1 MTATQR
7 EKKTQQP
14 KKPSKPS
21 KQQRAISLSLFLFNR
36 PFFSLLWFA
45 LSRSRSR
52 SRSLCPWVFYRA
64 LLTQSHPPTDSF
76 SSSRSPNCKSF
87 FPLISNPNFSILLL
101 LSKIPNYLFIYLF
114 IKPQSALI
122 FIFYLLQKLKKIIV
136 FENRAYRF
144 AFWFGCCMS
153 TIRVVRSSILIFF
166 I

>member
-45 LSRSRSR
+45 LSRSRS
-52 SRSLCPWVFYRA
+52 LCPWVFYRA
-64 LLTQSHPPTDSF
+64 LLTQSHPLTDSF

-101 LSKIPNYLFIYLF
+101 LSKIPNLFIYLF

-122 FIFYLLQKLKKIIV
+122 FIFYLLQKLKKNNCV
-136 FENRAYRF
+136 
-144 AFWFGCCMS
+144 
-153 TIRVVRSSILIFF
+153 
-166 I
+166 

>member
-21 KQQRAISLSLFLFNR
+21 KQPRAISLSLSLSLFNR

-101 LSKIPNYLFIYLF
+101 LSKIPNYLFIYKTSICFNFYFLSSPK
-114 IKPQSALI
+114 IK
-122 FIFYLLQKLKKIIV
+122 KNNCV
-136 FENRAYRF
+136 
-144 AFWFGCCMS
+144 
-153 TIRVVRSSILIFF
+153 
-166 I
+166 

>member
-21 KQQRAISLSLFLFNR
+21 KQQRAISLSLSLFNR

-45 LSRSRSR
+45 LSRSR

-64 LLTQSHPPTDSF
+64 LLTQSHPLTDSF

-114 IKPQSALI
+114 IYKTSI
-122 FIFYLLQKLKKIIV
+122 CFNFYFLSSPKIKKNNCV
-136 FENRAYRF
+136 
-144 AFWFGCCMS
+144 
-153 TIRVVRSSILIFF
+153 
-166 I
+166 

>member
-21 KQQRAISLSLFLFNR
+21 KQQRAISLSLSLSLFNR

-45 LSRSRSR
+45 LSRSR

-64 LLTQSHPPTDSF
+64 LLTQSHPLTDSF

-101 LSKIPNYLFIYLF
+101 LSKIPNLFIYLF

-144 AFWFGCCMS
+144 AF
-153 TIRVVRSSILIFF
+153 
-166 I
+166 

>member
-7 EKKTQQP
+7 EKRSQQP
-14 KKPSKPS
+14 KKPNNKEQS
-21 KQQRAISLSLFLFNR
+21 ISLSLIDPSSLFCG
-36 PFFSLLWFA
+36 SLSLQLSLS

-52 SRSLCPWVFYRA
+52 QLCPWVFYRA
-64 LLTQSHPPTDSF
+64 LLTQSHPLTDSL

-101 LSKIPNYLFIYLF
+101 LSKIPNFYFFNLF

-122 FIFYLLQKLKKIIV
+122 FIFYLLQKLIKKCL

-144 AFWFGCCMS
+144 AF
-153 TIRVVRSSILIFF
+153 
-166 I
+166 